1 MSFTQ
6 TWFRFQYE
14 FLYLES
20 TQTGKYLL
28 TSVSVWKVPIVVHF
42 FDEMKHFFYIY
53 HFLSIKE
60 QSWDLQTNH
69 HNCNMKVKVLTSSF
83 IFLSTSNPKIPQKCR
98 IGDNCYDHCVPVGLK
113 SKKYP
118 LQYQRSLYSRFCASS
133 KNVYSL
139 ILKDI

>member
-98 IGDNCYDHCVPVGLK
+98 IGDNWPIIVWECVWIRELITEFFVFSNKLTMNHT
-113 SKKYP
+113 S
-118 LQYQRSLYSRFCASS
+118 LRSS
-133 KNVYSL
+133 
-139 ILKDI
+139 I

>member
-42 FDEMKHFFYIY
+42 LDEMKHFFYIY

-83 IFLSTSNPKIPQKCR
+83 FSWARKIRKFHK
-98 IGDNCYDHCVPVGLK
+98 NAGLVTTDQ
-113 SKKYP
+113 S
-118 LQYQRSLYSRFCASS
+118 LFENVCGSESWSQNSLYFRISWLSMNHTSLRSS
-133 KNVYSL
+133 
-139 ILKDI
+139 I